1 VAFDGKQVLNPNPMS
16 LQHAVITAEQNG
28 GVSYNL
34 HHGHMN
40 PDTGY
45 MVSLAGRERVSDTLT
60 YHNVLG
66 YVNDNLEAFETTTY
80 LGLWKEGDV
89 WFMDVSVCIPNLA
102 TALRVAEVN
111 GQRAVYDNANKKSI
125 YLNPN
130 RMEELIKTI
139 KEHDFWYMMS
149 DDPRV
154 FGRGQAVQ
162 ESIENALKNYP
173 KEEVLNNLPEPL
185 HKFIESIYGT

>member
-1 VAFDGKQVLNPNPMS
+1 MS
-16 LQHAVITAEQNG
+16 LQQAVLTAEQNG

-34 HHGHMN
+34 HHGYMN

-45 MVSLAGRERVSDTLT
+45 MVSLAGRERVSDTLA

-66 YVNDNLEAFETTTY
+66 YVNDNLEAFEPTTF

-102 TALRVAEVN
+102 TALRVAEAN

-149 DDPRV
+149 EDSRV
-154 FGRGQAVQ
+154 FDQGKETQK
-162 ESIENALKNYP
+162 SIEEGLKNYP
-173 KEEVLNNLPEPL
+173 KEEVLNNIPEHL
-185 HKFIESIYGT
+185 HSFIETIYGS

>member
-1 VAFDGKQVLNPNPMS
+1 MAFDGNQVLNPKPMS
-16 LQHAVITAEQNG
+16 LQDAVITAEKNG

-34 HHGHMN
+34 HYGYMN
-40 PDTGY
+40 PEIGY
-45 MVSLAGRERVSDTLT
+45 MVSLAGRERQAPSLT

-66 YVNDNLEAFETTTY
+66 FVNDNIEAFEPTTF
-80 LGLWKEGDV
+80 LGLWKEEET
-89 WFMDVSVCIPNLA
+89 WIMDVSMCIPTLA
-102 TALRVAEVN
+102 TALRVAESN
-111 GQRAVYDNANKKSI
+111 GQRAIYDNANKKSI

-173 KEEVLNNLPEPL
+173 KEEVLNNLPESL
-185 HKFIESIYGT
+185 HSFIETIYGA